1 MHKNRK
7 IIFTYRNPVYI
18 YSLKP
23 KDYDQCHYNHDVQHS
38 TSFNI

>member
-23 KDYDQCHYNHDVQHS
+23 KDYDQCHHNHRRRS
-38 TSFNI
+38 TFNVV